1 MMTQSAIVLRISA
14 RNLEPDVK
22 YNHFKPINSKEENK
36 PLLDQSVFHMQN
48 IQEEVK
54 QLNKQQK
61 KKYLKIAKATLLTS
75 LSIYMLVDPLLA
87 SAQVPTAVMATASL
101 VTSAPAPE
109 MITPSDI
116 VKVGL
121 ILIGLTAISGIV
133 LSIILYQVSGAYRM
147 LRNSKEATDWQVDI
161 RKGLSDILIAPVII
175 LTIAMMAFLLFA
187 GLPFFPK
194 IL

>member
-1 MMTQSAIVLRISA
+1 MMTQSASVLRISA

-22 YNHFKPINSKEENK
+22 YNHFKQINSKEENK
-36 PLLDQSVFHMQN
+36 PLLHQSVFHLQN
-48 IQEEVK
+48 IQEGVK
-54 QLNKQQK
+54 QLNKERR

-75 LSIYMLVDPLLA
+75 LSIYMLVDPLLV

-101 VTSAPAPE
+101 VASTPTPE

-147 LRNSKEATDWQVDI
+147 LRNSKEATEWQVDI
-161 RKGLSDILIAPVII
+161 RKGISDILIAPVII
-175 LTIAMMAFLLFA
+175 LAIAMMAFLLFS